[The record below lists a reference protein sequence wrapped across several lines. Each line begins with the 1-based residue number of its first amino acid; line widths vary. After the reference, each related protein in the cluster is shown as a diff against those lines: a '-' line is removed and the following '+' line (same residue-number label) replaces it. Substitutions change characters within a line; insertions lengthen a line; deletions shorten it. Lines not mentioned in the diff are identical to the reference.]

1 MWTVSL
7 VIQNIYTIHKSNYN
21 LAENTTSTP
30 LLLPLAPANH
40 HTTTNQNITTKQNK
54 HPTKK
59 KTMIPFETT
68 DSIIEILWDLALA
81 VFVLRLGL
89 VYLLLNALSTTTLLL
104 LSHHDILPTP
114 QLPQSTTLLYLALA
128 SALWTRLLVV
138 RYEVPRVALFR
149 LGIGAVAA
157 GLGLGVVGVVGWKG
171 MGWGEVVGLAGW
183 VGAMP
188 VVQMV
193 GEGVGEKVPRM
204 RGMEEKGEGEKG
216 VEGMVRRV

>member
-1 MWTVSL
+1 
-7 VIQNIYTIHKSNYN
+7 
-21 LAENTTSTP
+21 
-30 LLLPLAPANH
+30 
-40 HTTTNQNITTKQNK
+40 
-54 HPTKK
+54 
-59 KTMIPFETT
+59 MIPFETT

-89 VYLLLNALSTTTLLL
+89 VYFLLNALSTAALVLLP
-104 LSHHDILPTP
+104 HYNMLPTP
-114 QLPQSTTLLYLALA
+114 QLPQTTAPLSLALF

-157 GLGLGVVGVVGWKG
+157 GLGLVGVGVGWEVVGWKGMG

-188 VVQMV
+188 VAQMV
-193 GEGVGEKVPRM
+193 GEGVGEKMPRM
-204 RGMEEKGEGEKG
+204 RGMGGWGEKGEKKG
-216 VEGMVRRV
+216 VVGGV